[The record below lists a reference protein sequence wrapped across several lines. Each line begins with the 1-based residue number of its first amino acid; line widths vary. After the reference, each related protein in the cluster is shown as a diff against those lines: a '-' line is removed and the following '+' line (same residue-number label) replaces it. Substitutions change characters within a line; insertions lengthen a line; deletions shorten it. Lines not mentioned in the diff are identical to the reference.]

1 MIAQTQIRKPENWQ
15 DFEKLCKKLW
25 GEIWNCSSSI
35 KRNGRSGQKQCGV
48 DVYGIPN
55 GEIQYRGIQ
64 CKGKDDYSKSKL
76 TKKEIDEEISKAKQ
90 FKPSLKEFIFA
101 TTADKDVDIEQY
113 IREKNIEN
121 RANDLFG
128 IDIFSWADI
137 VDLLEE
143 RKDTY
148 NWYINNCQYKDASD
162 IEVSF
167 NGNEQITIYPEY
179 FRITKIYRERPKLD
193 LYTNPLLGLSQ
204 QLYSQERL
212 NAIQLSNNFSPWN
225 QKSKVDYRW
234 CTIPIKVKNTG
245 STVIEDYKLYLVFDH
260 EKILKIDDKFRP
272 FNPGPLF
279 DQAAVV
285 ARNAELE
292 NSREVFES
300 SEYRNV
306 IEFRPRNS
314 ILVQDEHRVFN
325 IGIKPKDNVNSISV
339 EWVVKSRDYKKEGE
353 ILINVIPK
361 YDDKTEN
368 IEVDVLKENEIE
380 IKPKI
385 IEE

>member
-1 MIAQTQIRKPENWQ
+1 MIGQTQIRKPENWQ

-48 DVYGIPN
+48 DVYAIPD
-55 GEIQYRGIQ
+55 GEDQYRGIQ

-76 TKKEIDEEISKAKQ
+76 TKNEIDEEISKTKD

-113 IREKNIEN
+113 VREKNVEN
-121 RANDLFG
+121 RTDGSFG

-143 RKDTY
+143 RRDTY

-162 IEVSF
+162 IEISF
-167 NGNEQITIYPEY
+167 RGDDEITIYPEY
-179 FRITKIYRERPKLD
+179 FRITTIYKEKPQID
-193 LYTNPLLGLSQ
+193 VFSN
-204 QLYSQERL
+204 QLFGRSQEL
-212 NAIQLSNNFSPWN
+212 LVKDLLKTIPETDYFSPWN

-234 CTIPIKVKNTG
+234 CTIPIMVKNVG
-245 STVIEDYKLYLVFDH
+245 STVIEDYKLYLTFDH
-260 EKILKIDDKFRP
+260 EKILKVDDKFRF

-279 DQAAVV
+279 DQAAVI

-292 NSREVFES
+292 SNREVFNS

-306 IEFRPRNS
+306 IEFWPKNP
-314 ILVQDEHRVFN
+314 ILVQDEHRTFE
-325 IGIKPKDNVNSISV
+325 IGIKPQDNVTEISV
-339 EWVVKSRDYKKEGE
+339 QWVVKSRNYKKEGE
-353 ILINVIPK
+353 IQINVIPK
-361 YDDKTEN
+361 YDDKTEFV
-368 IEVDVLKENEIE
+368 EVDELKENEIE

-385 IEE
+385 IEK